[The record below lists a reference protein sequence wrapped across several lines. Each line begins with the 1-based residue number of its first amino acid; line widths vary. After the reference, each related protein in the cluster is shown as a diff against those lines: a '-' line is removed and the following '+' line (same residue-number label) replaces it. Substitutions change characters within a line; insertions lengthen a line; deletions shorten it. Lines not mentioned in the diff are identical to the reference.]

1 MKARHRSG
9 KPHSSDWR
17 SFDAKRLWSS
27 TGTHFSLPNCNIAL
41 DAAEV
46 SSFVSSVNGSSSCF
60 TFWIFG
66 IDIDV
71 SWWVIESVWLSFFC
85 LEITVARNPCFYLF
99 HRIITNKTRFINL
112 SNPSVVKHNT
122 QNNALLSRLHHWRN
136 FLFWY
141 LSGHWFSGLVKI
153 WKLVF
158 SVSRNALSR
167 KVFVQWLSFY
177 LFTTWL
183 VGLTPA
189 ISKNQ

>member
-1 MKARHRSG
+1 MKAMHRSG

-17 SFDAKRLWSS
+17 SFDTKRLWSS

-46 SSFVSSVNGSSSCF
+46 SSFVSSVNGSSSCLA
-60 TFWIFG
+60 FWIFG

-71 SWWVIESVWLSFFC
+71 SWLVIESVWLSFFC

-112 SNPSVVKHNT
+112 LNPKQCSFEPASSLTK
-122 QNNALLSRLHHWRN
+122 LS
-136 FLFWY
+136 FWY

-177 LFTTWL
+177 LFTTWF
-183 VGLTPA
+183 VGLTLA
-189 ISKNQ
+189 ISKNE